1 MRLASAVQKAPKLM
15 ICTSLAVTSTAKL
28 EVKGRTIMM
37 AWGRG
42 IPSNIAYMSDSL
54 ISTENYS
61 LTPVMQMV
69 IQRKISLAPSLFR
82 YSLKT
87 KLVARLPIM

>member
-1 MRLASAVQKAPKLM
+1 MRLASAVQKAPRLM

-42 IPSNIAYMSDSL
+42 IPSNTTYMSDSL
-54 ISTENYS
+54 ISTQGYS

>member
-1 MRLASAVQKAPKLM
+1 
-15 ICTSLAVTSTAKL
+15 
-28 EVKGRTIMM
+28 
-37 AWGRG
+37 
-42 IPSNIAYMSDSL
+42 MSDSL

-69 IQRKISLAPSLFR
+69 IQRKISLALSLLR
-82 YSLKT
+82 NSLKT